1 MDLLKQSTGQARE
14 VLVSMPPLSR
24 AFGLTLLFIVLGGA
38 AMLFQSPGVSNQ
50 ELLFGGRLLV
60 DHELDAIELA
70 FSRAGL
76 NAWSREGRQI
86 QIPKDQRAQY
96 LAALSDA
103 SALPFTLRNPMK
115 DAMEASN
122 VFDSSSQRDSRE
134 MLAKEQDLGIKI
146 AAFPDVQWASVD
158 YDEGEKRGLASSRQR
173 SASVLVMPESDQPLR
188 PSRIKSIEELVR
200 GSFAG
205 LSADDI
211 VVIDT
216 NATAEELIEQEDPLL
231 RKQKEA
237 EVRIE
242 QKLRNLLAGFP
253 AKIAVSA
260 QIDPT
265 MDVRREVLRIQP
277 ESVQLLTPKS
287 LIKVLDQS
295 SNPMGSRLETA
306 SVIGK
311 RSVVVS
317 EASSTAER
325 TTSIDQVQ
333 SHQFEES
340 KLASLQVKSV
350 RVSVGLPTS
359 YYEQLY
365 LQERSKLNPSVVE
378 SRMSA
383 MSDSD
388 LERLRLKT
396 RAIIQSAVTVLLPT
410 VESDYLAEPLVE
422 VWDYNDFSSADLNHA
437 NQDAIVLE
445 WISDTWTVFLP
456 ILIFGGV
463 LLFGFLR
470 VTRKNS
476 VNSNMDSP
484 GHPLGDFGSLQEGRP
499 NANSSLQKPSMQGG
513 VDHRLRES
521 FASDPETS
529 ASVIKDWLRNAA

>member
-24 AFGLTLLFIVLGGA
+24 AFGLALLFIVLGGA
-38 AMLFQSPGVSNQ
+38 ALLFQSPGVSNQ

-333 SHQFEES
+333 AHQFEES

-410 VESDYLAEPLVE
+410 VESDSLAEPLVE

-437 NQDAIVLE
+437 NRDAIVLE